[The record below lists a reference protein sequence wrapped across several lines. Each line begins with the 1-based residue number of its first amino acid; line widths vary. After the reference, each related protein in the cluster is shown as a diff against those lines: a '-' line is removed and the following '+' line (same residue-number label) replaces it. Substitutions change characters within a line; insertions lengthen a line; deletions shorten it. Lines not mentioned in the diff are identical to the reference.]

1 VSAAD
6 GRAAA
11 ALPPGRAGN
20 GATRSGAPTVRD
32 VAAAAGVT
40 PMTVSRVLRGTSGF
54 SASTRER
61 VMRAVEVLGYTPN
74 AVAQGLRT
82 HQTRTVALLIG
93 NVASPFYARM
103 ARGFEAAMR
112 AAGYLTMI
120 CNTDQ
125 SRDEEAR
132 YLAELLKRRVDGLA
146 VAPVESQSP
155 LLRSFLARGV
165 PLVLVDRE
173 VPGLGVDTVTADGRA
188 GAAGA
193 TRHLIRVHG
202 HRRVA
207 ALFGPGETS
216 TGRARRA
223 GYEAALGEAGLN
235 VERPLVGHCAY
246 TVAAARDLSRRIL
259 TTSPRPT
266 ALLAAG
272 NFLTAG
278 ALEAMA
284 ELRLSAPDDVALI
297 GVGPAP
303 RSALERPDLTMV
315 GLPSEAMGGRAAG
328 LLLRR
333 LDESGPKSPAGTRE
347 GEPVR
352 ESFPAVLQLRR
363 SCGCAGPAGDE
374 LPAAG

>member
-1 VSAAD
+1 
-6 GRAAA
+6 
-11 ALPPGRAGN
+11 
-20 GATRSGAPTVRD
+20 
-32 VAAAAGVT
+32 
-40 PMTVSRVLRGTSGF
+40 MTVSRVLRGTSGF
-54 SASTRER
+54 SDATRER
-61 VMRAVEVLGYTPN
+61 VLRAVEALGYTPN

-82 HQTRTVALLIG
+82 SQTHTVALLIG

-112 AAGYLTMI
+112 AEGYLTMI

-132 YLAELLKRRVDGLA
+132 YLTELLKRRVDGLA

-173 VPGLGVDTVTADGRA
+173 VPGLGVDTVTADGLA
-188 GAAGA
+188 GAADA
-193 TRHLIRVHG
+193 TRHLIRAHG

-207 ALFGPGETS
+207 ALFGPAETS

-223 GYEAALGEAGLN
+223 GYEAALREAGLE
-235 VERPLVGHCAY
+235 VEPPLVGHCAY
-246 TVAAARDLSRRIL
+246 TVPAARDLSRRLL
-259 TTSPRPT
+259 TADPRPT

-278 ALEAMA
+278 ALAAMA
-284 ELRLSAPDDVALI
+284 ELRLNAPEDLALI

-303 RSALERPDLTMV
+303 RSALERPDLTLV
-315 GLPSEAMGGRAAG
+315 GLPSEAMGHRAAG

-333 LDESGPKSPAGTRE
+333 IGAAASPAPAGPRD
-347 GEPVR
+347 GAPVR
-352 ESFPAVLQLRR
+352 ESFPAALQLRR
-363 SCGCAGPAGDE
+363 SCGCPGAAGDE
-374 LPAAG
+374 SPAAG

>member
-1 VSAAD
+1 VTAAD
-6 GRAAA
+6 GAAPA
-11 ALPPGRAGN
+11 GLPSARSGN

-32 VAAAAGVT
+32 VAEAAGVT

-54 SASTRER
+54 SDATGER
-61 VMRAVEVLGYTPN
+61 VLRAVEALGYTPN

-82 HQTRTVALLIG
+82 SQTRTVALLIG

-112 AAGYLTMI
+112 AEGYLTMI

-132 YLAELLKRRVDGLA
+132 YLTELLKRRVDGLA

-155 LLRSFLARGV
+155 LLRTFLARGV
-165 PLVLVDRE
+165 PMVLVDRE
-173 VPGLGVDTVTADGRA
+173 VPGLDVDTVTADGFA
-188 GAAGA
+188 GAADA
-193 TRHLIRVHG
+193 TRHLILAHG

-207 ALFGPGETS
+207 ALFGPAETS

-223 GYEAALGEAGLN
+223 GYEAALGEADLE
-235 VERPLVGHCAY
+235 VEPSLVGHCAY
-246 TVAAARDLSRRIL
+246 TVPAAHDLSRRLL
-259 TTSPRPT
+259 TADPRPT

-272 NFLTAG
+272 SFLTAG

-284 ELRLSAPDDVALI
+284 ELRLSAPEGLALI

-303 RSALERPDLTMV
+303 RSALERPDLTLV
-315 GLPSEAMGGRAAG
+315 GLPSEAMGHRAAG

-333 LDESGPKSPAGTRE
+333 IGAAASSAPAGPRD
-347 GEPVR
+347 GAPVR

-363 SCGCAGPAGDE
+363 SCGCAGAAGDE
-374 LPAAG
+374 PPAAG

>member
-1 VSAAD
+1 MP
-6 GRAAA
+6 RP
-11 ALPPGRAGN
+11 ALAGN
-20 GATRSGAPTVRD
+20 GAPRSGAPTVRD

-40 PMTVSRVLRGTSGF
+40 PMTVSRVLRGTTGF
-54 SASTRER
+54 SSATRER
-61 VMRAVEVLGYTPN
+61 VMRAVEALGYTPN

-93 NVASPFYARM
+93 NVASPFYARL
-103 ARGFEAAMR
+103 ARGFEGVMR

-125 SRDEEAR
+125 SRDEESR
-132 YLAELLKRRVDGLA
+132 YLAELLGRRADGLA
-146 VAPVESQSP
+146 VAPVETQSP
-155 LLRSFLARGV
+155 LLRSFLTRGV

-173 VPGLGVDTVTADGRA
+173 VPGLDVDTVTADGRA
-188 GAAGA
+188 GAADA
-193 TRHLIRVHG
+193 TRHLIRDHG

-207 ALFGPGETS
+207 ALFGPAETS
-216 TGRARRA
+216 TGRVRRA
-223 GYEAALGEAGLN
+223 GYEAALRGAGLA
-235 VERPLVGHCAY
+235 VEHTLVGHCAY
-246 TVAAARDLSRRIL
+246 TVAAARDLGRKIL
-259 TTSPRPT
+259 SADPRPT

-303 RSALERPDLTMV
+303 RSALERADLTMV
-315 GLPSEAMGGRAAG
+315 GLPSEAMGERAAR

-333 LDESGPKSPAGTRE
+333 IGETAPASPAGTRAD
-347 GEPVR
+347 EPIR
-352 ESFPAVLQLRR
+352 ESFPAVLELRR
-363 SCGCAGPAGDE
+363 SCGCAGPADYAPPSIG
-374 LPAAG
+374 